1 MKNQIYTI
9 FLLLFFIFSPV
20 YSLSPGKMIITGFKG
35 VSPDDPRI
43 IQLKRTIDE
52 KKIGGVILFKRNIKN
67 KVQLKQLIQYLTKNT
82 PIFVVIDHEG
92 GLVNRLTHPSF
103 QLKTPSP
110 ELFCKLEKDKQQ
122 FHAKQISTTL
132 KDIGINVN
140 LGGVV
145 DIAPLIYSSSI
156 CRYKRCFSDSQDEIS
171 SCTSILFSAHKDHH
185 IFFALKHFPGHGST
199 PVDSHYQLPDITKTH
214 SEYDYMPYHTI
225 MKSSSNYDMV
235 MIGHLM
241 DTRVDNKY
249 PASLSK
255 RHIKTL
261 RSDLNYDGF
270 IITDDLNMGALYRI
284 SRNKATLAGIAAE
297 AGNHLL
303 LFEYLDFSDIDQVIN
318 HLSKIAKQK
327 PTLKKHILDS
337 SKRINMALSLNDS

>member
-1 MKNQIYTI
+1 M
-9 FLLLFFIFSPV
+9 
-20 YSLSPGKMIITGFKG
+20 
-35 VSPDDPRI
+35 
-43 IQLKRTIDE
+43 
-52 KKIGGVILFKRNIKN
+52 
-67 KVQLKQLIQYLTKNT
+67 
-82 PIFVVIDHEG
+82 
-92 GLVNRLTHPSF
+92 VNRLTHPSF

-110 ELFCKLEKDKQQ
+110 ELFCKLTKDKQQ

-156 CRYKRCFSDSQDEIS
+156 CRYNRCFSDSQDEIS
-171 SCTSILFSAHKDHH
+171 SCTSTLFSAHKDHH

-255 RHIKTL
+255 QHIKTL
-261 RSDLNYDGF
+261 RSDLNYDGL

-284 SRNKATLAGIAAE
+284 SRNKATLATIAAE

-303 LFEYLDFSDIDQVIN
+303 LFEYLDFSDIDQVLT
-318 HLSKIAKQK
+318 HLGEIAKQN

-337 SKRINMALSLNDS
+337 NKRINMALSLNDS